1 MCTKQ
6 NDPSKIF
13 KLEIVAR
20 RRLNEQTKATNVMT
34 ISQAYNVCQSSG
46 DENGAREMHHLMLTM
61 ARAAARSHIGDLVDV
76 DLE

>member
-1 MCTKQ
+1 MELQ
-6 NDPSKIF
+6 LSNKI
-13 KLEIVAR
+13 AR

-61 ARAAARSHIGDLVDV
+61 ARAAARSHIGDQVEV